1 MKNKELL
8 QLINLLTRWCKLFK
22 ENLNLVRWSDHNNE
36 IQIELIPNVDY
47 VIQNKERLVVN
58 TNLRD
63 DFDKFIDDIKD
74 SVDNHYYEIKA
85 NEYEKRM
92 VLHVR
97 LPKDYYAVIK
107 AILQLRISDIPMSVY
122 LDQSNILCVE
132 SSFENGYDVLFE
144 LKFEN
149 VFEASL
155 KETETNEFL
164 DYSFAYI
171 TADEMFG
178 ILYKVEQADKNS
190 LNDLNRKE
198 VMENT
203 GLFLKYEENE

>member
-22 ENLNLVRWSDHNNE
+22 ENLNLVRWSDHNSE

-122 LDQSNILCVE
+122 LDQSNVLCVE

-178 ILYKVEQADKNS
+178 ILYKVEQADKDS

-198 VMENT
+198 IMENT

>member
-22 ENLNLVRWSDHNNE
+22 ENLNLVRWSDHNSE

-74 SVDNHYYEIKA
+74 SVENHYYEIKA